1 MLQARWDEKLAEI
14 ETLPDFVRT
23 EASANADSYNRN
35 FTKWNTLGRKV
46 YNETDEAA
54 ALKTHSEHAA
64 YLANWLNQRITWLN
78 DYYHSDAFTKGVF
91 LDESDQE
98 IDVKNVVIA
107 SALMFW
113 GGSGTIPIAPDL
125 PQRQAPDGGADR
137 LFPQE
142 SCSKKVKRTGFPLII
157 PHRQLQASIIAFKP
171 IMTATHHI

>member
-1 MLQARWDEKLAEI
+1 MEY
-14 ETLPDFVRT
+14 TG
-23 EASANADSYNRN
+23 
-35 FTKWNTLGRKV
+35 TKSLH
-46 YNETDEAA
+46 ETDEAA

-113 GGSGTIPIAPDL
+113 GGSGTIDTNSPGFTAEASSGWWGG
-125 PQRQAPDGGADR
+125 QA
-137 LFPQE
+137 FPQE

-157 PHRQLQASIIAFKP
+157 PNRQLQASIIAFKP